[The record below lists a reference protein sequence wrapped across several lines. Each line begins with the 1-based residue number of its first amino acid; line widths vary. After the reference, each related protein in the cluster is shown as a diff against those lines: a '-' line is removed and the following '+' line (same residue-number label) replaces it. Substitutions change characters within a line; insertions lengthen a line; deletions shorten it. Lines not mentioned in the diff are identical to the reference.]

1 MRAEEMLEKLVA
13 HGYRAT
19 EPRQALLEV
28 IACRSGW
35 FSVRELCED
44 LGQKRIRVG
53 RATIFRTLSLLV
65 DLGLLERVRGANEV
79 EGYVV
84 TGAGEHH
91 HHLIC
96 SRCGRVEELPEC
108 PVAERLTELAA
119 ERQFQVVSH
128 SLEVYGVCIECLRQ
142 ESRGARNNKKE

>member
-13 HGYRAT
+13 LGYRAT
-19 EPRQALLEV
+19 EPRQALLEA
-28 IACRSGW
+28 ISCQPGW
-35 FSVRELCED
+35 FSARELFED

-53 RATIFRTLSLLV
+53 RATIFRTLGLLV
-65 DLGLLERVRGANEV
+65 DLGLLERVRGPNEE

-84 TGAGEHH
+84 TGGGEHH

-128 SLEVYGVCIECLRQ
+128 NLEVYGVCIQCLRQ
-142 ESRGARNNKKE
+142 EASGRKE

>member
-1 MRAEEMLEKLVA
+1 MRAEEMLETLVA
-13 HGYRAT
+13 HGYRLT

-28 IACRSGW
+28 IACRPGW

-44 LGQKRIRVG
+44 LRQKKIRVG
-53 RATIFRTLSLLV
+53 RATVFRTLNLLV
-65 DLGLLERVRGANEV
+65 DLGLLERVRGVNEA

-84 TGAGEHH
+84 TGTGEHH

-108 PVAERLTELAA
+108 PVADRLTELAA

-128 SLEVYGVCIECLRQ
+128 NLEVYGVCIQCLRQ
-142 ESRGARNNKKE
+142 EASGREK